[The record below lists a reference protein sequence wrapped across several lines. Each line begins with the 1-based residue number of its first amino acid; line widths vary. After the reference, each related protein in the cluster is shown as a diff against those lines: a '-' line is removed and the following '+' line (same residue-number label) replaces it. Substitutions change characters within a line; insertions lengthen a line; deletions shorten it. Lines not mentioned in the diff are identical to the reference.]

1 MTGWLSTLMDVFAWP
16 WLLLALPLPWLLR
29 WLLPPARNKAAALK
43 VPYGTRIDT
52 IAGKTGPARAAG
64 VGLLA
69 WLAWAL
75 LCVAVARPQQLGEP
89 VQPPQVGRDM
99 MLAVDLSGSM
109 GEQDMALG
117 GRSVDRL
124 TAAKAVLADFLDHRA
139 GDRVGLIV
147 FGRQAYALTPM
158 TLDLD
163 SVRQQLDGS
172 VVGLAG
178 GETAIGDAIGLAV
191 KRLHAQ
197 PTQQGTQGDGQHVL
211 ILLTDGVN
219 NAGMLDPIKAAEL
232 ARDND
237 VRVYTIAFG
246 GDGSS
251 ISVFGIPIQMP
262 GGDDDIDE
270 ATLNH
275 IATLTGGKAFR
286 ARNTQELAGIYGE
299 IDRLEPI
306 QREGQRVRPRIER
319 YPWPLGAALVC
330 GLLALVLPKRGL
342 PKRGLSTSA
351 PSSWGW
357 SKRGR
362 T

>member
-1 MTGWLSTLMDVFAWP
+1 MTGWVPTSLDAFAWP
-16 WLLLALPLPWLLR
+16 WLLLVLPLPWLLR
-29 WLLPPARNKAAALK
+29 WLLPPVRSNAAALK
-43 VPYGTRIDT
+43 VPYGERIDT
-52 IAGKTGPARAAG
+52 IAGKSGPARAVG

-75 LCVAVARPQQLGEP
+75 LCIAAARPQQLGEP
-89 VQPPQVGRDM
+89 VQPPQAGRDM

-109 GEQDMALG
+109 GEEDMALG
-117 GRSVDRL
+117 GRQVDRL
-124 TAAKAVLADFLDHRA
+124 TAARAVLADFLDRRA

-163 SVRQQLDGS
+163 TVRQQLDDS

-178 GETAIGDAIGLAV
+178 RETAIGDAIGLAV

-197 PTQQGTQGDGQHVL
+197 PARQGSPKEHVL

-219 NAGMLDPIKAAEL
+219 TAGLLDPIKAAEL

-246 GDGSS
+246 GDASG

-262 GGDDDIDE
+262 GGGDDIDE
-270 ATLNH
+270 ATLNR
-275 IATLTGGKAFR
+275 IAALTGGKAFR
-286 ARNTQELAGIYGE
+286 ARNTAELAGIYGE

-330 GLLALVLPKRGL
+330 GLLALFLPRRASPGRGL
-342 PKRGLSTSA
+342 PKRA
-351 PSSWGW
+351 
-357 SKRGR
+357 RA
-362 T
+362 